1 MYEVKMNMQ
10 SIVKEPLGDKIVTPQ
25 QVYTVFE
32 DMGRLA
38 QESIQVLT
46 LSVKN
51 RQIDRYLIS
60 LGTTTQS
67 QVDISAIFRV
77 AILDNAPSIVVVH
90 NHPSGDPCPSAEDIK
105 MTKRLVEAGKIM
117 GITIIDHV
125 IIGRVS
131 NANSKPFYSI
141 KELGLMFE

>member
-1 MYEVKMNMQ
+1 MYEVKMNIQ

-32 DMGRLA
+32 DMGCLA

-51 RQIDRYLIS
+51 RQIDRHLIS

-67 QVDISAIFRV
+67 QVDISAIFRA

-90 NHPSGDPCPSAEDIK
+90 NHPSGDPCPSAEDVK
-105 MTKRLVEAGKIM
+105 MTKRLFEAGKIM

-141 KELGLMFE
+141 KESGLMFE